1 MVRRKGFPEE
11 RELVIIKVNKVTQF
25 AAWGFLPEYPDFEGM
40 IHISEAA
47 GKWIYDVREVVKE
60 GKEYVAKVVRVDP
73 EKKVV
78 KLSLKRVSK
87 RDAKEKMNAF
97 RKEQRAEKI
106 LEMVA
111 KKLGKSLDEAYEE
124 IGFKLQDEF
133 GEMYDGLEEI
143 RKNPKLVEKLKIK
156 KEWAKNLLEVLE
168 KAIQEKEVRIKAEI
182 ELKSF
187 ESDGIERIKKILE
200 NLEKN
205 GISIKYLATPRYLA
219 EIKTTNPKQ
228 DEKKFISTI
237 EKLLKE
243 ANKLKVEASYK
254 VIE

>member
-60 GKEYVAKVVRVDP
+60 DP

-111 KKLGKSLDEAYEE
+111 KKLGKSLDDAYEE

-156 KEWAKNLLEVLE
+156 KEWAKALLEVLE